1 MAPRGRGHIV
11 NIISTASL
19 RGIPTET
26 VYGAA
31 KWGVRGFTQG
41 LREEAAPLNIRVTAV
56 LPGGVDTDFWTAA
69 RPERRMPT
77 EQFLT
82 PAHVAAAVMAIL
94 RLDDAAVPQEL
105 VLRAM
110 HDRDFAS

>member
-1 MAPRGRGHIV
+1 
-11 NIISTASL
+11 
-19 RGIPTET
+19 
-26 VYGAA
+26 
-31 KWGVRGFTQG
+31 
-41 LREEAAPLNIRVTAV
+41 
-56 LPGGVDTDFWTAA
+56 
-69 RPERRMPT
+69 MPT